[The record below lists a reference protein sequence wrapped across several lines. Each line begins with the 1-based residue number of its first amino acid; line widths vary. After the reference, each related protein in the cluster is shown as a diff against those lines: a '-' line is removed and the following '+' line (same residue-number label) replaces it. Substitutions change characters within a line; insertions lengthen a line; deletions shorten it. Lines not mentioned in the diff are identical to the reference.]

1 MQPEA
6 WEMGACNACLVS
18 PECLAPALFL
28 ERIKLSDL
36 EQVYEKGFLS
46 ENERCV
52 LTQLI
57 SPSGIEV

>member
-6 WEMGACNACLVS
+6 WEMGARNACLVS

-28 ERIKLSDL
+28 ERIKLSYL

-46 ENERCV
+46 DNERGA
-52 LTQLI
+52 
-57 SPSGIEV
+57 SSHS